1 MLNVFALIND
11 VMHLNNGKTMK
22 HLLKQ
27 ALILTV
33 GVLAP
38 ATSYAG
44 SANAVFDCQSASGRT
59 ALTASVPG
67 DQAEHLVKWTVD
79 KETVEWKNVI
89 IQEPPYKSDK
99 NSSVFVLG
107 SMKMNNYHFLIT
119 KPSTDQSSA
128 IEVFRFSAVP
138 SSIDVK
144 KTANGERGQLS
155 AIIGGRDPRADKNG
169 KVSPRIVV
177 NCTYTY
183 EI

>member
-1 MLNVFALIND
+1 
-11 VMHLNNGKTMK
+11 MK

-27 ALILTV
+27 VVILTV

-38 ATSYAG
+38 VASYAG
-44 SANAVFDCQSASGRT
+44 SANAVFDCKSASGRT

-67 DQAEHLVKWTVD
+67 DHAEHSVKWTVD
-79 KETVEWKNVI
+79 KETIEWKDVT

-119 KPSTDQSSA
+119 APSNDKSSA
-128 IEVFRFSAVP
+128 LEVFRFSAVP

-144 KTANGERGQLS
+144 KTANGERGQLA
-155 AIIGGRDPRADKNG
+155 AIIGGRDPRAEKNG
-169 KVSPRIVV
+169 STSPKIVV